1 MHGYVADIVKAFN
14 HIPRYPVYVMAEQAG
29 VPGQVLTPWKAA
41 HSQLRRRFKVRQ
53 FVSREVASTTGMPEG
68 DPLSCLGMILCDF
81 YFHCY
86 FSRYLPSIYVFS
98 YVDNLSLIS
107 TQVPLLV
114 QGGTG
119 FPSLAPNAG
128 LVAGSQKKL
137 WVEHLSTGSEDSGWK
152 WLHYPIWGS
161 RPGSTTSVWHQS
173 SGVIQR

>member
-1 MHGYVADIVKAFN
+1 MWWRSKQVSLDKFWLYGKRLTASLDADSKWDNFC
-14 HIPRYPVYVMAEQAG
+14 PEKWFQ
-29 VPGQVLTPWKAA
+29 
-41 HSQLRRRFKVRQ
+41 
-53 FVSREVASTTGMPEG
+53 TTGMPEG

-107 TQVPLLV
+107 TQAPLLV

-152 WLHYPIWGS
+152 WLHYPMWGS
-161 RPGSTTSVWHQS
+161 RLGSTTSVWHQS
-173 SGVIQR
+173 SGVIQRWKTSLCPICMGCAGSLWH

>member
-1 MHGYVADIVKAFN
+1 
-14 HIPRYPVYVMAEQAG
+14 
-29 VPGQVLTPWKAA
+29 
-41 HSQLRRRFKVRQ
+41 
-53 FVSREVASTTGMPEG
+53 MPEG

-107 TQVPLLV
+107 TQAPLLV

-128 LVAGSQKKL
+128 LVAGSQKKAMGGALVHRLGRL
-137 WVEHLSTGSEDSGWK
+137 WLEVASLSDVGLETWEHNFSMAPKLRCHPEMKDFALSNLYGLC
-152 WLHYPIWGS
+152 WLALAL
-161 RPGSTTSVWHQS
+161 V
-173 SGVIQR
+173 